1 MTETAPSSDDPPP
14 EGLPSDPKA
23 LRAFV
28 LEIIAERDAA
38 VARCAKLEHLLRVA
52 RNAQY
57 GRSSEKLSAD
67 QLELALE
74 DVEQAV
80 AALEA
85 GEDKTSPAKGRERA
99 AKRRANRGALPE
111 HLPRIVE
118 TIAPENTNC
127 ACCGSAMH
135 EIGADESQ
143 RLDIV
148 PAQYRVIVTR
158 RPKFACRACS
168 GTVTQA
174 PAPERLI
181 KGGLPTERLV
191 AHVLAAK
198 YQWHL
203 PLYRQAQMMAVQ
215 GLTLDRSTLAFWVGY
230 AAAELAPVYERLKA
244 NLLSS
249 SKISVDETPAPVLD
263 PGRGR
268 TKTGYFWAIARDD
281 RPWQGKDPPGVAY
294 TYAPGRGAVHALKLL
309 DNYTGIVQCDGYS
322 AYKTLTDPGRNP
334 DGADSIELAFCWSHL
349 RRRFVEIDR
358 AGPAPTA
365 KEALSRIAQLYA
377 IERSLRGRKAEER
390 RQGRQVH
397 SKPLVTAL
405 KAWFEERLKILSGKS
420 LTAEAIRYGL
430 NHWDGLIRFLDDG
443 RIELD
448 TNSVE
453 RAMRPIALNRKN
465 ALFAGCDEGAEAW
478 ACLASLIETCKL
490 NGADPEAYLTDV
502 LEKLVNGWPA
512 ARIDELLPWAQGFA
526 SPTSIAETQIAA

>member
-1 MTETAPSSDDPPP
+1 
-14 EGLPSDPKA
+14 
-23 LRAFV
+23 
-28 LEIIAERDAA
+28 
-38 VARCAKLEHLLRVA
+38 
-52 RNAQY
+52 
-57 GRSSEKLSAD
+57 
-67 QLELALE
+67 
-74 DVEQAV
+74 
-80 AALEA
+80 
-85 GEDKTSPAKGRERA
+85 
-99 AKRRANRGALPE
+99 
-111 HLPRIVE
+111 
-118 TIAPENTNC
+118 
-127 ACCGSAMH
+127 
-135 EIGADESQ
+135 
-143 RLDIV
+143 
-148 PAQYRVIVTR
+148 
-158 RPKFACRACS
+158 
-168 GTVTQA
+168 
-174 PAPERLI
+174 
-181 KGGLPTERLV
+181 V

-215 GLTLDRSTLAFWVGY
+215 GLALDRSTLAFWVGY
-230 AAAELAPVYERLKA
+230 AAGELAPVYERLKA

-249 SKISVDETPAPVLD
+249 AKIGVDETPAPVLD

-294 TYAPGRGAVHALKLL
+294 TYAPGRGAVHALRLL

-322 AYKTLTDPGRNP
+322 AYKTLTDPGRNS

-349 RRRFVEIDR
+349 RRRFVEIER
-358 AGPAPTA
+358 SAPAPTA
-365 KEALSRIAQLYA
+365 KEALGRIAQLYA
-377 IERSLRGRKAEER
+377 IERSLRGRPAEER
-390 RQGRQVH
+390 RRARQAH

-405 KAWFEERLKILSGKS
+405 KSWFEDRLKILSGKS
-420 LTAEAIRYGL
+420 PTAEAIRYGL

-465 ALFAGCDEGAEAW
+465 ALFAGCDEGAGAW

-512 ARIDELLPWAQGFA
+512 ARIDELLPWSEAYARPAFA
-526 SPTSIAETQIAA
+526 AETQIAA